1 MLGSSLRALLYDLG
15 ESLVLGKSPL
25 SEGGD
30 LVEDEVLKVDANALI
45 REIGKLGKLSKSEVE
60 MMIVD
65 NELDLEM
72 VVEVSF
78 YLKSFVKPKDKP
90 RKNLLI

>member
-1 MLGSSLRALLYDLG
+1 MLGSSLRALLYDRG

-30 LVEDEVLKVDANALI
+30 LVKDEGFLKFIKTPSIRVDANALI
-45 REIGKLGKLSKSEVE
+45 REIGKLSKLSKREVE

-78 YLKSFVKPKDKP
+78 
-90 RKNLLI
+90 